1 MLYASFIGGDRMK
14 VKALV
19 SFSGKVTM
27 SKGEIKVV
35 TKEIADDLL
44 QAGHVEE
51 VVAKKQVKSDAG

>member
-1 MLYASFIGGDRMK
+1 MK

>member
-1 MLYASFIGGDRMK
+1 MK

-19 SFSGKVTM
+19 SFSGQVTM

-35 TKEIADDLL
+35 KKEIADDLL

-51 VVAKKQVKSDAG
+51 VVSKKQVKSDAG